1 MNRLQSHR
9 PIAVVGG
16 GLAGIAAS
24 LTLADAGQPVVLLEA
39 RRRLGGRAGS
49 FFDESTQQSFDYCQH
64 VGMECCH
71 HLRWLIERLGQRS
84 KWRVED
90 RLWFFAQ
97 PNRPVSLKA
106 APLPPPLHLA
116 GMLWKWPGLHWPDRL
131 AIALASLRLWSLR
144 DLVQADAMLAIDWLK
159 KHHQTSR
166 SLTAFWEPI
175 LVSALGEQLPR
186 VTLAAARKVL
196 VDGFLK
202 QRLGYRLWIPQVPLA
217 ELFDED
223 AQTVLKGAGVDV
235 QLQTPVHSLHW
246 DQGVADGLQ
255 ISNNILDASAVVLA
269 VPWHAIGRILSDSL
283 GQPGFPTAI
292 ATHWEQ
298 GLQAASSLQ
307 SSPITGIHL
316 WFDRPWLKAPHA
328 ILIGGLC
335 QWIFPGPTDPSGAS
349 KPQQSPWYAQV
360 VISGSRQL
368 PKGDSQSILK
378 EVMEEI
384 HRMFP
389 DARYAQLLK
398 ARVVTDPQAV
408 FSMQPGNQSM
418 RWKSDSFAPQRLW
431 VAGDWT
437 DTGWPAT
444 MEGAILSGRQAA
456 QQLLQALSSPS
467 VDRSMGSANQNG
479 IIRQTR
485 GSYPSGRTE

>member
-1 MNRLQSHR
+1 
-9 PIAVVGG
+9 
-16 GLAGIAAS
+16 
-24 LTLADAGQPVVLLEA
+24 LTLADAGYPVVLLEA

-97 PNRPVSLKA
+97 PNQPVSLKA

-116 GMLWKWPGLHWPDRL
+116 GMLWRWPGLHWQDRL
-131 AIALASLRLWSLR
+131 AIAMASLRLWSFR
-144 DLVQADAMLAIDWLK
+144 DPILADSILAIDWLK
-159 KHHQTSR
+159 AHHQTSR
-166 SLTAFWEPI
+166 SLSAFWEPI

-223 AQTVLKGAGVDV
+223 AHAILKGAGVDV
-235 QLQTPVHSLHW
+235 QLQTPVHSLLW
-246 DQGVADGLQ
+246 TEGVATGLQ
-255 ISNNILDASAVVLA
+255 ISGKILDASAVVLA
-269 VPWHAIGRILSDSL
+269 VPWHAIGRILSESP
-283 GQPGFPTAI
+283 GQPGFPPAKVPD
-292 ATHWEQ
+292 WDQ
-298 GLQAASSLQ
+298 GMRAASSLQ

-316 WFDRPWLKAPHA
+316 WFDRPWLNAPHA

-335 QWIFPGPTDPSGAS
+335 QWIFPGPTDRSS
-349 KPQQSPWYAQV
+349 DLRQQPSPWYAQV

-378 EVMEEI
+378 AVLEEI
-384 HRMFP
+384 HQMFP
-389 DARYAQLLK
+389 DARSAQLLK

-418 RWKSDSFAPQRLW
+418 RWKSDRFAPQRLW

-444 MEGAILSGRQAA
+444 MEGAILSGRRAA
-456 QQLLQALSSPS
+456 QQLLKSLGAPPQN
-467 VDRSMGSANQNG
+467 RSTDSGNLGAGNQ
-479 IIRQTR
+479 
-485 GSYPSGRTE
+485 PA

>member
-1 MNRLQSHR
+1 MNSSKRLR

-24 LTLADAGQPVVLLEA
+24 LTLADAGFPVVLLEA

-71 HLRWLIERLGQRS
+71 HLRWMIERLSQRS
-84 KWRVED
+84 KWRVEE

-97 PNRPVSLKA
+97 PNQPVSLKA

-116 GMLWKWPGLHWPDRL
+116 GMLWKWPGLHWQDRL
-131 AIALASLRLWSLR
+131 AIALASLRLWSFHDSSR
-144 DLVQADAMLAIDWLK
+144 ADSMLAIDWLK
-159 KHHQTSR
+159 AHHQTPR

-223 AQTVLKGAGVDV
+223 AQAILKGAGVDV
-235 QLQTPVHSLHW
+235 QLQTPVHSIHW
-246 DQGVADGLQ
+246 TEGVAAGLQ
-255 ISNNILDASAVVLA
+255 ISGRTLDASAVLLA

-283 GQPGFPTAI
+283 GQPGFASAI
-292 ATHWEQ
+292 APSWEQ
-298 GLQAASSLQ
+298 ALQDASSLQ

-316 WFDRPWLKAPHA
+316 WFDRPWLNAPHA

-335 QWIFPGPTDPSGAS
+335 QWIFPGPTDRSGAS
-349 KPQQSPWYAQV
+349 EQQQAPWYAQV

-368 PKGDSQSILK
+368 PKGDSQWILK

-384 HRMFP
+384 HRLFP
-389 DARYAQLLK
+389 DARSAQLLK
-398 ARVVTDPQAV
+398 TRVVTDPQAV

-418 RWKSDSFAPQRLW
+418 RWKSDRFAPQRLW

-456 QQLLQALSSPS
+456 RQLLQALGSTPT
-467 VDRSMGSANQNG
+467 DRSIGPGNDRT
-479 IIRQTR
+479 IRQF
-485 GSYPSGRTE
+485 GGA

>member
-1 MNRLQSHR
+1 MVHRGLRQPMNSSQRLQ

-24 LTLADAGQPVVLLEA
+24 LTLADAGHPVVLLEA

-71 HLRWLIERLGQRS
+71 HLRWLIERLGQRP

-90 RLWFFAQ
+90 RLWFF
-97 PNRPVSLKA
+97 LKA

-116 GMLWKWPGLHWPDRL
+116 GMLWKWPSLRWQDRL
-131 AIALASLRLWSLR
+131 AIALASLRLWSFHDPIR
-144 DLVQADAMLAIDWLK
+144 ADSMLAIDWLK
-159 KHHQTSR
+159 ANHQTSR

-217 ELFDED
+217 ELFDEE
-223 AQTVLKGAGVDV
+223 AQTILRRAGVDV
-235 QLQTPVHSLHW
+235 RLQTPVQSLLW
-246 DQGVADGLQ
+246 DEGLATGLQ
-255 ISNNILDASAVVLA
+255 IQDQPLEVNAIVLA
-269 VPWHAIGRILSDSL
+269 VPWHAIGRILSDSP
-283 GQPGFPTAI
+283 GQPGFPDAI
-292 ATHWEQ
+292 APSWEQ
-298 GLQAASSLQ
+298 GMQAASSLQ

-316 WFDRPWLKAPHA
+316 WFDRPWLNAPHA

-335 QWIFPGPTDPSGAS
+335 QWIFPGPLGPSAAS
-349 KPQQSPWYAQV
+349 NQQQSPWYAQV

-368 PKGDSQSILK
+368 PKGDSQWILK

-389 DARYAQLLK
+389 DARAAQLLK

-408 FSMQPGNQSM
+408 FSMQPGHQSM
-418 RWKSDSFAPQRLW
+418 RWKSDRFASQRLW

-456 QQLLQALSSPS
+456 RQLLQSLGTPS
-467 VDRSMGSANQNG
+467 NDGSTGLGNA
-479 IIRQTR
+479 TA
-485 GSYPSGRTE
+485 

>member
-1 MNRLQSHR
+1 V
-9 PIAVVGG
+9 I
-16 GLAGIAAS
+16 
-24 LTLADAGQPVVLLEA
+24 LLEA

-97 PNRPVSLKA
+97 PNRPVPLKA

-116 GMLWKWPGLHWPDRL
+116 GMLRKWPGLHLQDRL
-131 AIALASLRLWSLR
+131 AIALASLRLWSFHDPVR
-144 DLVQADAMLAIDWLK
+144 ADSMLVIDWLK
-159 KHHQTSR
+159 SHHQNAR
-166 SLTAFWEPI
+166 SITAFWEPI

-223 AQTVLKGAGVDV
+223 AQVILKEAGVDV
-235 QLQTPVHSLHW
+235 RLQTPVQSLHW
-246 DQGVADGLQ
+246 EKGLISGLQ
-255 ISNNILDASAVVLA
+255 ASDQSQAFSAVILA

-283 GQPGFPTAI
+283 GQPGFPEAI
-292 ATHWEQ
+292 APSWDQ
-298 GLQAASSLQ
+298 GIQAARSLQ

-316 WFDRPWLKAPHA
+316 WFDRPWLNAPHA

-335 QWIFPGPTDPSGAS
+335 QWIFPGPTDLSGAA
-349 KPQQSPWYAQV
+349 KQQQAPWYAQV

-368 PKGDSQSILK
+368 PKGDSQGILK
-378 EVMEEI
+378 EVMAEI

-389 DARYAQLLK
+389 DARSAQLLK

-418 RWKSDSFAPQRLW
+418 RWKSDRFAPQRLW

-456 QQLLQALSSPS
+456 RQLLESLGTPS
-467 VDRSMGSANQNG
+467 NARPTKPGNETS
-479 IIRQTR
+479 
-485 GSYPSGRTE
+485 